1 MELAQLAVEK
11 SVSAKPPPPLELPP
25 LFVDSTVKLIRKYE
39 DIDVRILVESY
50 LDDIYEQTI
59 EFLNHLLRFLRR
71 CAAARLFAFLLQ
83 RINIK
88 ASATEAMTVNNP
100 IAAAMAIRYSA
111 SKRSSSTSYEM
122 QKM

>member
-39 DIDVRILVESY
+39 DIDVIILVESY
-50 LDDIYEQTI
+50 LNIYDQTI
-59 EFLNHLLRFLRR
+59 EFLNHLLLFLRR

-100 IAAAMAIRYSA
+100 IAAAIAIRYSA

-122 QKM
+122 QER

>member
-50 LDDIYEQTI
+50 FIYEQKI

>member
-25 LFVDSTVKLIRKYE
+25 LFVDSTVKLIRKYK
-39 DIDVRILVESY
+39 DVNVRILAELY
-50 LDDIYEQTI
+50 LNIYKRTI
-59 EFLNHLLRFLRR
+59 VFLNHLLRFLRR

-111 SKRSSSTSYEM
+111 SKRSSSTSYKMQEM
-122 QKM
+122 